1 MPVPATSPT
10 EEAKLIEVFSSIQG
24 EGLWVG
30 CRQIFLRF
38 ADCNLACRYCDTPH
52 LPQRN
57 CRIEDAPGSGQF
69 RSLPNPVA
77 LEILHG
83 ILSQWH
89 RSAPGMHH
97 SLSLTGGEP
106 LAQAE
111 ALQLWLPRLREL
123 LPIYLETN
131 GTLPEA
137 LKKVIADVDYV
148 SMDVKLESVSGEKT
162 PWSVHG
168 DFLRVAAQREGF
180 VKVVVGEQT
189 PISEICQTAE
199 LVHDI
204 APQMPLVIQP
214 LTEQGQCAVRG
225 TVLLQLQQEVSSIH
239 SPVRVIPQT
248 HRFID
253 VV

>member
-1 MPVPATSPT
+1 MQAMSPT
-10 EEAKLIEVFSSIQG
+10 EAAKLVEVFSSIQG

-30 CRQIFLRF
+30 CRQIFVRF

-52 LPQRN
+52 QPQPN

-69 RSLPNPVA
+69 RSLPNPVS
-77 LEILHG
+77 LEILHS

-89 RSAPGMHH
+89 RNVPGMHH

-106 LAQAE
+106 LAQVE
-111 ALQLWLPRLREL
+111 ALQFWLPQLREL
-123 LPIYLETN
+123 LPVYLETN
-131 GTLPEA
+131 GTLPSA
-137 LKKVIADVDYV
+137 LEKIIGDVDYV
-148 SMDVKLESVSGEKT
+148 SMDFKLESVSGEET
-162 PWSVHG
+162 PWDAHG
-168 DFLRVAAQREGF
+168 DFLRIAATVEGF

-189 PISEICQTAE
+189 PIDEIVRTAE
-199 LVHDI
+199 LVHDV

-214 LTEQGQCAVRG
+214 LTEQGRCAVRG
-225 TVLLQLQQEVSSIH
+225 TVLLQLQQVVSRIH
-239 SPVRVIPQT
+239 SSVRVIPQT